1 MDANNEDHTG
11 VSRSDATQPIQPI
24 HAMPAPPAPI
34 QPIVMTEA
42 PPSPSSPS
50 SWFRR
55 NRVVAGCTAVALAL
69 VIGGGG
75 YAFGALSNS
84 ISTSTTAST
93 GTSGSGSSNSG
104 TLPSQQYNPG
114 SGGTGTGFGGSSG
127 STSQRAS
134 TQSAAV
140 AATAAQKVGVVTIV
154 STLDYDDDSQAAG
167 TGTIMTSNGLI
178 LTNNHVIEGA
188 TSIKVTVESTNK
200 TYTATVVGTDAT
212 DDVAVLQLTD
222 ASGLS
227 VAKYDSSG
235 AVSTGDAV
243 TDVGNAEG
251 TGDLVAATGT
261 VTATAQSITVQGD
274 TAGETESLTNLIEI
288 SADVVSGDSGGP
300 LLDDDG
306 EVIGM
311 VTAASSGSTDVTG
324 YAIPIKTALTI
335 AKQIENGVAS
345 ANVTIGYPAFLGVQ
359 ISSTT
364 TTTTGVPVAGAIAG
378 TPAATLGIVAGDTIT
393 AVNGTAVTTADSL
406 SAIIS
411 AHKVGDR
418 VTVTWTDAAGTSHTA
433 TATLAAGPAA

>member
-1 MDANNEDHTG
+1 MDANNEDT
-11 VSRSDATQPIQPI
+11 TQPI
-24 HAMPAPPAPI
+24 PAPQIPAAQVPAPQI
-34 QPIVMTEA
+34 PAAQVPLQPIVMSESPT
-42 PPSPSSPS
+42 PSASTS

-55 NRVVAGCTAVALAL
+55 NRVLAGCTAVALAL

-75 YAFGALSNS
+75 YAFGSLAGGT
-84 ISTSTTAST
+84 STSTTTST
-93 GTSGSGSSNSG
+93 GTSNSG
-104 TLPSQQYNPG
+104 TSTLPSQRYTPG
-114 SGGTGTGFGGSSG
+114 SGSGSGFGSG

-134 TQSAAV
+134 SQTAAV
-140 AATAAQKVGVVTIV
+140 AATTAQKVGVVTIV
-154 STLDYDDDSQAAG
+154 TTLDYDDDSQAAG

-200 TYTATVVGTDAT
+200 TYTATVVGTDKT
-212 DDVAVLQLTD
+212 DDVAVLQLAD

-227 VAKYDSSG
+227 VATYNSSG
-235 AVSTGDAV
+235 SVSTGDDV

-261 VTATAQSITVQGD
+261 VTATDQSITVQGD
-274 TAGETESLTNLIEI
+274 TSGETESLTNLIEI

-300 LLDDDG
+300 LLDDNG
-306 EVIGM
+306 KVIGM
-311 VTAASSGSTDVTG
+311 VTAASSGSAEVTG

-345 ANVTIGYPAFLGVQ
+345 ASVTIGYPAFLGVQ

-393 AVNGTAVTTADSL
+393 AVNGTVVNTADGL
-406 SAIIS
+406 SAIVS
-411 AHKVGDR
+411 AHKVGDK
-418 VTVTWTDAAGTSHTA
+418 VTVTWTDTAGTSHTA